1 MTSSY
6 FSRWWLHAEA
16 SFSRNAGGV
25 GGGGE
30 GQFRSHSPSLA
41 HGSPS
46 MRTHPTHARTLVV
59 HRSHARTLLISC
71 PPEATAGGSAP
82 LIDRP
87 NSLLSWWRLRRPR
100 VGERLPFRRP
110 TKPRQ
115 EKELGEGINEELI
128 AGPHDDFFSHCD

>member
-6 FSRWWLHAEA
+6 FSRRWLHAEA
-16 SFSRNAGGV
+16 SFSRNAGGE

-30 GQFRSHSPSLA
+30 GQFCSHSPSLA

-59 HRSHARTLLISC
+59 HRSHASTLLISC

-87 NSLLSWWRLRRPR
+87 TPSFFPDDACAAPGSANDFLSDDLLSLVKKR
-100 VGERLPFRRP
+100 
-110 TKPRQ
+110 
-115 EKELGEGINEELI
+115 N
-128 AGPHDDFFSHCD
+128 

>member
-1 MTSSY
+1 MYAMISSY

-46 MRTHPTHARTLVV
+46 MRTHPTHACTLVV
-59 HRSHARTLLISC
+59 HRSRARTLLISC

-87 NSLLSWWRLRRPR
+87 TPFSPDDACAAPGSANDFLSDDLLSLVKRR
-100 VGERLPFRRP
+100 
-110 TKPRQ
+110 
-115 EKELGEGINEELI
+115 
-128 AGPHDDFFSHCD
+128 S

>member
-6 FSRWWLHAEA
+6 FSRRWLHAEA
-16 SFSRNAGGV
+16 SFSRNAGRV

-46 MRTHPTHARTLVV
+46 MRTHPHARTLVV
-59 HRSHARTLLISC
+59 HRSRARTLLISC

-87 NSLLSWWRLRRPR
+87 NPFFPDDACAAPGSANDFLFDDLLSLVKRRNW
-100 VGERLPFRRP
+100 
-110 TKPRQ
+110 
-115 EKELGEGINEELI
+115 GEG
-128 AGPHDDFFSHCD
+128 GKW